1 MRTEF
6 KLIIFFVASA
16 ALVRVSRPSLRS
28 YRTHGFYRFFAWES
42 IVILVLFNLNS
53 WFRNFFSLRMI
64 VAESCLALSLFLAI
78 YGFSWLRSAGKPDE
92 HRIDPTLFWIEKTTV
107 LVTVGAY
114 KYVRHP
120 LITSLLFLISG
131 VLLKEPSLT
140 AGALAAAAVVCLIIA
155 AKVEEKE
162 NLDFFGSAYAEYMKR
177 TKMFIPFVI

>member
-1 MRTEF
+1 MRTDF
-6 KLIIFFVASA
+6 KLIIFLAASVA
-16 ALVRVSRPSLRS
+16 LIRVSRPSLHS

-42 IVILVLFNLNS
+42 IVILILFNIDS

-64 VAESCLALSLFLAI
+64 IAESCLALSLFLAI
-78 YGFSWLRSAGKPDE
+78 YGFAWLRSAGKPDE
-92 HRIDPTLFWIEKTTV
+92 HRTDPTLFWIEKTTV
-107 LVTVGAY
+107 LVTIGAY

-120 LITSLLFLISG
+120 LITSLLFLIAG

-140 AGALAAAAVVCLIIA
+140 AGVLAAAAASCLIIA